1 MRCRTKDNVFWR
13 HSAAGVS
20 PQVFNSSYKTSDKRF
35 GDGHIPIKN
44 ATQPWGDST
53 RAAFSSRVMH
63 VARSVPQFAV
73 RAIVVRIRVLFAVH
87 ARDYLV
93 GRDKKLR
100 SEQQHR
106 VRHFGF

>member
-63 VARSVPQFAV
+63 VTRSVPQFTV
-73 RAIVVRIRVLFAVH
+73 RAIVVRIRVLLAVH

-93 GRDKKLR
+93 GSDKKLR
-100 SEQQHR
+100 SEQHR
-106 VRHFGF
+106 VRRFGF